1 MGSQI
6 SWLLPAALIMLAA
19 LVWLS
24 WRAPRTDRTR
34 AAALLW
40 GGWLV
45 LTGLVFSYMSGII
58 HPYYTV
64 ALAPAIGALIGIGA
78 VALWRIRDRWPARIA
93 LAGTL
98 LVTAGWAWV
107 LLGRSP
113 DWMPWL
119 RVVIALAGAAA
130 AGLILA
136 SRTRR
141 AAFAIAPISLALVA
155 GLAGPLAYSI
165 DTAATAHGGSI
176 PTAGP
181 TVTSASGG
189 FPGGSGSPGGSGLPE
204 RIRLPQRIPSRR
216 QRVRN

>member
-19 LVWLS
+19 LLWLR
-24 WRAPRTDRTR
+24 WRAPRTDRAR

-64 ALAPAIGALIGIGA
+64 ALAPAIGALTGIGA
-78 VALWRIRDRWPARIA
+78 VALWRIRDRWPARIV

-98 LVTAGWAWV
+98 LVTVGWAWV

-113 DWMPWL
+113 DWLPWL
-119 RVVIALAGAAA
+119 RVVIAVAGAAGGGPDPGPPGP
-130 AGLILA
+130 AGHRGA
-136 SRTRR
+136 R
-141 AAFAIAPISLALVA
+141 
-155 GLAGPLAYSI
+155 
-165 DTAATAHGGSI
+165 
-176 PTAGP
+176 
-181 TVTSASGG
+181 
-189 FPGGSGSPGGSGLPE
+189 PGG
-204 RIRLPQRIPSRR
+204 
-216 QRVRN
+216 